1 MHGATRGHGGGLGAA
16 ACARATV
23 ACVCGLGEAS
33 VGEHGVQIG
42 LQEDVGRLEV
52 AMHAAEA
59 VEVEER
65 FRRLQDDPQ
74 PLAPRERLWRRG
86 EVA

>member
-1 MHGATRGHGGGLGAA
+1 M
-16 ACARATV
+16 
-23 ACVCGLGEAS
+23 
-33 VGEHGVQIG
+33 QIG

-65 FRRLQDDPQ
+65 FRRLQDDSQ